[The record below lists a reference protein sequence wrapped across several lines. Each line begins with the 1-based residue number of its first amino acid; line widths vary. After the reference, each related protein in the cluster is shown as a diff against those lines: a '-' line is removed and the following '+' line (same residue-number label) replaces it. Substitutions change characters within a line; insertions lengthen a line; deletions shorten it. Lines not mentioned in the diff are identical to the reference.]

1 MAPYSDCIQN
11 LNPINGQ
18 PTCDPTIDPFPDFP
32 SEFER
37 AISEYDSIKFYC
49 CEVGTTQ
56 TVILRVYQLDANG
69 NITVGPDGTPVFN
82 ECMIQVE
89 VQDKIK
95 PVCQSPAN
103 VTVSCENFD
112 PSLWAYGKAT
122 ISDNCCLDTAVSYQG
137 QKGLTHSVNI
147 AQFDTLC
154 NKGTITRTFRAFDCH
169 GFSSQCTQ
177 RIVVQYEQDYF
188 VRFPNDVIVTNCNG
202 TGNYGEPSFFGEDC
216 ELLGVSFTDELY
228 TVVPDACY
236 KIERTWHI
244 INWCTYNPNLPI
256 VTVPNPNPNAIA
268 NNPANLPG
276 PIVSA
281 PGSTTPWTSI
291 PIALAPGQTPHDFTQ
306 YYTGNPSAGIPSIAN
321 NNGFSYKQIIKV
333 IDNKAPV
340 YADCPASPVTV
351 NDLTVNDP
359 LLWNQM
365 YWWDAAN
372 GSHDLCETPA
382 NLSLTVTDSC
392 SLDLVTI
399 KYLLFMD
406 LDNNGTME
414 TVVSSTN
421 IPAPNTVFFNNGFNP
436 NFSGGEARAFDN
448 RPVPANQKYR
458 FNIDWVKNGN
468 SRTAKVVWDNIQQ
481 PANLNDNTL
490 TGVEPQLPYGTH
502 KIKWITNDQCGNES
516 VCEYTIIVKDGKAPT
531 VVCLNGLSVNIMPT
545 QMITL
550 FASDF
555 LQYTEDNCS
564 PANLLDIAIVESDE
578 STGSFPVDGQGNPLT
593 TVNFNCQEV
602 GTQLVQ
608 LWSRDVAGNADYC
621 ETYVL
626 VQDPNDFCN
635 ADPISVAGALQTESQ
650 NGLEDAN
657 VELNGSHPA
666 LPPVSMF
673 DMTNNSGAF
682 SFSNALPM
690 SANYTLTPLKDDNHL
705 NGVTTYDLV
714 LISKHI
720 LGLEPLTTPYKMIA
734 ADANKSNSITTF
746 DIVELRKLILGIY
759 TELPN
764 NTSWRFVDKSFTFAN
779 PTNPFAAQFPEFK
792 SVADVQASQMA
803 DNFVSVKV
811 GDVNGSAIAN
821 SLMSADDRTAGT
833 LLFDVQDRAVK
844 AGEEFTVNFKAAEQ
858 VAGYQ
863 FTMNLKGLEVV
874 DIVPGAGMDQSNFGV
889 FADAITTSFDGKEA
903 AEFAVKFRAT
913 TTGQI
918 SNLLGVSSRIT
929 KAEAYKNDARLDVAF
944 RFNGTTIAGV
954 GFELY
959 QNTPNPFI
967 SKTQIGFHLPEATEA
982 TLTIFDEAGRMI
994 YTQRGD
1000 FAKGYNA
1007 ITLDRNVI
1015 NATGVLYYK
1024 VDTGSDSAT
1033 RKMIQTK

>member
-1 MAPYSDCIQN
+1 
-11 LNPINGQ
+11 
-18 PTCDPTIDPFPDFP
+18 
-32 SEFER
+32 
-37 AISEYDSIKFYC
+37 
-49 CEVGTTQ
+49 
-56 TVILRVYQLDANG
+56 
-69 NITVGPDGTPVFN
+69 
-82 ECMIQVE
+82 
-89 VQDKIK
+89 
-95 PVCQSPAN
+95 
-103 VTVSCENFD
+103 
-112 PSLWAYGKAT
+112 
-122 ISDNCCLDTAVSYQG
+122 
-137 QKGLTHSVNI
+137 
-147 AQFDTLC
+147 
-154 NKGTITRTFRAFDCH
+154 
-169 GFSSQCTQ
+169 
-177 RIVVQYEQDYF
+177 
-188 VRFPNDVIVTNCNG
+188 
-202 TGNYGEPSFFGEDC
+202 
-216 ELLGVSFTDELY
+216 
-228 TVVPDACY
+228 
-236 KIERTWHI
+236 
-244 INWCTYNPNLPI
+244 
-256 VTVPNPNPNAIA
+256 
-268 NNPANLPG
+268 
-276 PIVSA
+276 
-281 PGSTTPWTSI
+281 
-291 PIALAPGQTPHDFTQ
+291 
-306 YYTGNPSAGIPSIAN
+306 
-321 NNGFSYKQIIKV
+321 
-333 IDNKAPV
+333 
-340 YADCPASPVTV
+340 
-351 NDLTVNDP
+351 
-359 LLWNQM
+359 
-365 YWWDAAN
+365 
-372 GSHDLCETPA
+372 
-382 NLSLTVTDSC
+382 
-392 SLDLVTI
+392 
-399 KYLLFMD
+399 
-406 LDNNGTME
+406 
-414 TVVSSTN
+414 
-421 IPAPNTVFFNNGFNP
+421 
-436 NFSGGEARAFDN
+436 
-448 RPVPANQKYR
+448 
-458 FNIDWVKNGN
+458 
-468 SRTAKVVWDNIQQ
+468 
-481 PANLNDNTL
+481 
-490 TGVEPQLPYGTH
+490 
-502 KIKWITNDQCGNES
+502 
-516 VCEYTIIVKDGKAPT
+516 
-531 VVCLNGLSVNIMPT
+531 
-545 QMITL
+545 
-550 FASDF
+550 
-555 LQYTEDNCS
+555 
-564 PANLLDIAIVESDE
+564 
-578 STGSFPVDGQGNPLT
+578 
-593 TVNFNCQEV
+593 
-602 GTQLVQ
+602 
-608 LWSRDVAGNADYC
+608 
-621 ETYVL
+621 
-626 VQDPNDFCN
+626 
-635 ADPISVAGALQTESQ
+635 SQ

-666 LPPVSMF
+666 LPPVNMF
-673 DMTNNSGAF
+673 DMTDNSGAF
-682 SFSNALPM
+682 NFSNALPM
-690 SANYTLTPLKDDNHL
+690 ASNYTLTPLKDDNHL

-792 SVADVQASQMA
+792 SVAAVQASQMA

-874 DIVPGAGMDQSNFGV
+874 DIVPGAGMDQTNFGV